1 MGNDVRTDLWVDRI
15 RTLEVA
21 LARCGRTDLS
31 RAVLAIKEALV
42 DAAHVDEL
50 RDSTLALVA
59 DAVKDLRACVLDS
72 SRAPDDSIVD
82 ALARLRETSIADDDW
97 VELED
102 VEEPSK
108 RTGSIRP
115 PRRISYSAAPLAEGA
130 SLQSIAESSANTSPA
145 KSLPEDPPSNPSHSP
160 TTPAPSDHMAAE
172 TLLAGLAALETGNL
186 DGLVENLVPHLTPET
201 DELGTM
207 RSPLVKGSPDARVL
221 MKGELHPGLLTDL
234 VQLFAQNAETGR
246 LVLREETSRR
256 MASIFFDAGKIVDA
270 ALDGGVG
277 EDAFMGAMA
286 IRRGLFSY
294 QRGVKADH
302 IRISRSTKHLL
313 FESLRLLDES
323 PPNELAPAH
332 APSPE
337 E

>member
-15 RTLEVA
+15 RTLEGA

-31 RAVLAIKEALV
+31 RAVLAIKEALA
-42 DAAHVDEL
+42 DAALSDEL
-50 RDSTLALVA
+50 RDPTLALVA
-59 DAVKDLRACVLDS
+59 EAVKDLRACVLDS
-72 SRAPDDSIVD
+72 SRTPD
-82 ALARLRETSIADDDW
+82 ASIAEALTRLKGPSLSDDDW
-97 VELED
+97 VDLED
-102 VEEPSK
+102 VEESNE
-108 RTGSIRP
+108 RTSSIRP
-115 PRRISYSAAPLAEGA
+115 PRRTSY
-130 SLQSIAESSANTSPA
+130 PA
-145 KSLPEDPPSNPSHSP
+145 KSLAGGAPLASLAELSATTSQSPVRHEAPQSNPSHSP

-172 TLLAGLAALETGNL
+172 TLLAGLASLESDNL
-186 DGLVENLVPHLTPET
+186 DGLLNDLVPHAVPET

-256 MASIFFDAGKIVDA
+256 VASIFFDSGKIVDA

-294 QRGVKADH
+294 QRGVKADQF
-302 IRISRSTKHLL
+302 RITRSTKHLL
-313 FESLRLLDES
+313 FESLRLIDENPDGVS
-323 PPNELAPAH
+323 AHAPAH
-332 APSPE
+332 E

>member
-1 MGNDVRTDLWVDRI
+1 
-15 RTLEVA
+15 
-21 LARCGRTDLS
+21 
-31 RAVLAIKEALV
+31 
-42 DAAHVDEL
+42 
-50 RDSTLALVA
+50 
-59 DAVKDLRACVLDS
+59 
-72 SRAPDDSIVD
+72 
-82 ALARLRETSIADDDW
+82 
-97 VELED
+97 
-102 VEEPSK
+102 
-108 RTGSIRP
+108 
-115 PRRISYSAAPLAEGA
+115 
-130 SLQSIAESSANTSPA
+130 
-145 KSLPEDPPSNPSHSP
+145 
-160 TTPAPSDHMAAE
+160 MAAE

>member
-15 RTLEVA
+15 RTLEGA

-31 RAVLAIKEALV
+31 RAVLAIKEALA
-42 DAAHVDEL
+42 DAARVAEL
-50 RDSTLALVA
+50 RDPTLALVA
-59 DAVKDLRACVLDS
+59 EAVKDLRECVLDS
-72 SRAPDDSIVD
+72 SRTPNEAIV
-82 ALARLRETSIADDDW
+82 ASLVRLKEPSLSDEDW
-97 VELED
+97 VDLED
-102 VEEPSK
+102 VDASSE
-108 RTGSIRP
+108 RAGSIRP
-115 PRRISYSAAPLAEGA
+115 PRRTSYPAASAEGGA
-130 SLQSIAESSANTSPA
+130 SLARLAETAAEAPIAQVRAEA
-145 KSLPEDPPSNPSHSP
+145 PPSNPSHSP

-172 TLLAGLAALETGNL
+172 TLLAGLASLESDNL
-186 DGLVENLVPHLTPET
+186 DGLLNDLVPHAVPET

-256 MASIFFDAGKIVDA
+256 VASIFFDSGKIVDA

-302 IRISRSTKHLL
+302 FRITRSTKHLL
-313 FESLRLLDES
+313 FESLRLIDES
-323 PPNELAPAH
+323 PSELSAHAPAH
-332 APSPE
+332 E